1 MDVRT
6 CFYVFLLDP
15 ILWICSI
22 IDEDNLQ
29 FQVKFV
35 LLRVLSEK
43 LSSKSSATTKKL
55 VLPETPKTKEKP
67 ISTSDDDESSS
78 DTSRSSLSSLP
89 SSCDTSS
96 STPSSLAEE
105 AESPKF
111 PVAEHRRLIR
121 LCNELLEVLNVLD
134 PGCSV
139 NRGRVLKEMIGPV
152 MKLSQ
157 HELDVG
163 DIDEV
168 EFKLRKMYCS
178 KLAKDLIE
186 CYKYEF
192 I

>member
-1 MDVRT
+1 M
-6 CFYVFLLDP
+6 
-15 ILWICSI
+15 
-22 IDEDNLQ
+22 
-29 FQVKFV
+29 KFV

-43 LSSKSSATTKKL
+43 LSSKSSANTKKL
-55 VLPETPKTKEKP
+55 VLPEHPKTKEKP

-96 STPSSLAEE
+96 STPSSSIEE
-105 AESPKF
+105 TESPRF
-111 PVAEHRRLIR
+111 PVVEHRRLIR

-157 HELDVG
+157 HELEVG

>member
-1 MDVRT
+1 M
-6 CFYVFLLDP
+6 FWYFEFQFQP
-15 ILWICSI
+15 
-22 IDEDNLQ
+22 

-35 LLRVLSEK
+35 LLRVLSAK
-43 LSSKSSATTKKL
+43 LTSQPKPTSKKPQ
-55 VLPETPKTKEKP
+55 LPENPKTVERSIP
-67 ISTSDDDESSS
+67 ISDDESSS
-78 DTSRSSLSSLP
+78 DTSRSSCSSLP
-89 SSCDTSS
+89 SSCE
-96 STPSSLAEE
+96 TPSSSSESQEE
-105 AESPKF
+105 EEDKF
-111 PVAEHRRLIR
+111 PVKQYQRLIR

-134 PGCSV
+134 PGASV

-163 DIDEV
+163 EIDEV

-178 KLAKDLIE
+178 KLAKDLVE